1 VLLTENCMR
10 DYRLQSR
17 GAFPRA
23 LPMLEELLSA
33 FVLLTLVVD
42 PFGNLQI
49 FNALV
54 ANVAPERRR
63 RVILREC
70 LLAYL
75 LLLAFMFGGQGFL
88 ALLRLSQ
95 LALSIAGGVILFLIA
110 LRMIF
115 RAPEQIFGMPASRDE
130 PFIVPL
136 AIPFIAGPSA
146 IATVMLLASRDPAS
160 SWKLVVALTLAML
173 VTALVLAAG
182 EAIQRAIG
190 QRAVEAIQRLMGLIL
205 TAIAVQMLLDGIR
218 QFLNG

>member
-1 VLLTENCMR
+1 M
-10 DYRLQSR
+10 
-17 GAFPRA
+17 A
-23 LPMLEELLSA
+23 EELISS

-42 PFGNLQI
+42 PFGNLPI
-49 FNALV
+49 VNGLV

-75 LLLAFMFGGQGFL
+75 VLLAFMFFGQGFL

-110 LRMIF
+110 LRMVF
-115 RAPEQIFGMPASRDE
+115 HAPDAIFGEPSAGE

-146 IATVMLLASRDPAS
+146 IATVMLLASRES
-160 SWKLVVALTLAML
+160 VRTWVLVVALTMAVA

-182 EAIQRAIG
+182 DAIQRRIG

-218 QFLNG
+218 QFMKG

>member
-1 VLLTENCMR
+1 MR

-42 PFGNLQI
+42 PFGNLPI
-49 FNALV
+49 VNALV

-110 LRMIF
+110 LRMVF
-115 RAPEQIFGMPASRDE
+115 HAPEAIFGDSTAGE

-205 TAIAVQMLLDGIR
+205 TAIAVQMLLDGFR

>member
-1 VLLTENCMR
+1 
-10 DYRLQSR
+10 
-17 GAFPRA
+17 
-23 LPMLEELLSA
+23 MLEELLSA
-33 FVLLTLVVD
+33 FVLLMLVVD
-42 PFGNLQI
+42 PFGNLPI
-49 FNALV
+49 VNALV
-54 ANVAPERRR
+54 AKLPPERRR

-110 LRMIF
+110 LRMVF
-115 RAPEQIFGMPASRDE
+115 HAPDAIFGESTSGE

-160 SWKLVVALTLAML
+160 SWKLVLALTLTML

-182 EAIQRAIG
+182 DAIQRAIG

>member
-1 VLLTENCMR
+1 
-10 DYRLQSR
+10 
-17 GAFPRA
+17 
-23 LPMLEELLSA
+23 MLEELLSA
-33 FVLLTLVVD
+33 FVLLMLVVD
-42 PFGNLQI
+42 PFGNLPI
-49 FNALV
+49 VNALV
-54 ANVAPERRR
+54 AKLPPERRR

-110 LRMIF
+110 LRMVF
-115 RAPEQIFGMPASRDE
+115 HAPDAIFGESTSGE

-146 IATVMLLASRDPAS
+146 IATVMLLASRDPQS
-160 SWKLVVALTLAML
+160 SWKLVLALTLTML

-182 EAIQRAIG
+182 DAIQRAIG